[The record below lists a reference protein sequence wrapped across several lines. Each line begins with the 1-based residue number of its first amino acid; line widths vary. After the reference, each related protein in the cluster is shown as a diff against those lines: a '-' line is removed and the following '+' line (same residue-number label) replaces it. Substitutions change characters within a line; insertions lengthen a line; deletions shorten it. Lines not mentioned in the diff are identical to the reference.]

1 MQQPAN
7 VSQLTNQLQARFETV
22 RKSEYFPAILG
33 AVAGGAIAAIIALL
47 ISSRGKVVKHVVVQE
62 PGEGEKQGT
71 TVLGFTLPEIMQLV
85 TIVAQLARQLRE
97 WRDQSQY

>member
-7 VSQLTNQLQARFETV
+7 VSELTNQLQTRFETV

-33 AVAGGAIAAIIALL
+33 AVAGAAVAGVVAAI
-47 ISSRGKVVKHVVVQE
+47 ISSRGKTVKHVVVQE
-62 PGEGEKQGT
+62 TDEGESHGN

-85 TIVAQLARQLRE
+85 TIIAQLARQLRE
-97 WRDQSQY
+97 WRDQ